1 MAEVNWQAML
11 QGLAED
17 SDEEIEGERA
27 RREAEV
33 VEERR
38 WREENVAREAE
49 MARRLEEE
57 RRSRGEKR
65 EAMRNQM
72 DQLV

>member
-17 SDEEIEGERA
+17 RRKRDEEIEGERA

-38 WREENVAREAE
+38 LREENVAREA
-49 MARRLEEE
+49 AH
-57 RRSRGEKR
+57 
-65 EAMRNQM
+65 
-72 DQLV
+72 

>member
-1 MAEVNWQAML
+1 MAEINWEAML

-17 SDEEIEGERA
+17 RRKRDEEIENERA

-33 VEERR
+33 VDERHR
-38 WREENVAREAE
+38 REEEHVAREAD

-57 RRSRGEKR
+57 RRSRGKER
-65 EAMRNQM
+65 EAMRN
-72 DQLV
+72 